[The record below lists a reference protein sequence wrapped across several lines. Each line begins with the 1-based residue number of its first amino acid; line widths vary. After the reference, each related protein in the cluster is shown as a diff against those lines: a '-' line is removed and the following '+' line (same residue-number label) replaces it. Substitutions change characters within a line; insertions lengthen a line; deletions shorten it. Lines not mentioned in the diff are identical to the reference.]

1 MPPGCA
7 RLARSPR
14 RSSRSAGSTGVT
26 SRLGSDQRR
35 RGVGVSEISRV
46 GVIGSGLMGSGI
58 AEVCARAG
66 LDVLVT
72 EVNADALAAGRRRVE
87 SSLTRGLKHG
97 KLTEE
102 ERDAA
107 LGRMRFST
115 DLGEFADRQL
125 TVEAVVENEQAK
137 TEVFTA
143 LDKVVEAPDAIF
155 ASNTSSIPI
164 MKLGM
169 ATSRPNQVIGI
180 HFFNPVPV
188 RKLVELG
195 PSLLTGEESQARA
208 KSFAE

>member
-72 EVNADALAAGRRRVE
+72 RSEEHTSELQSQSNLVCRLLLENQIDTNFYQLTPELTVDRFAFSDHNHLPLCPAALAF
-87 SSLTRGLKHG
+87 LPT
-97 KLTEE
+97 
-102 ERDAA
+102 
-107 LGRMRFST
+107 FST
-115 DLGEFADRQL
+115 QL
-125 TVEAVVENEQAK
+125 TS
-137 TEVFTA
+137 A
-143 LDKVVEAPDAIF
+143 LIY
-155 ASNTSSIPI
+155 SLHLPI
-164 MKLGM
+164 
-169 ATSRPNQVIGI
+169 SRN
-180 HFFNPVPV
+180 
-188 RKLVELG
+188 
-195 PSLLTGEESQARA
+195 SAW
-208 KSFAE
+208 

>member
-72 EVNADALAAGRRRVE
+72 R
-87 SSLTRGLKHG
+87 S
-97 KLTEE
+97 EE
-102 ERDAA
+102 HTSELQSQSNLVCR
-107 LGRMRFST
+107 L
-115 DLGEFADRQL
+115 LL
-125 TVEAVVENEQAK
+125 ENEICPA
-137 TEVFTA
+137 VA
-143 LDKVVEAPDAIF
+143 RCHAYDPLRH
-155 ASNTSSIPI
+155 PI
-164 MKLGM
+164 VY
-169 ATSRPNQVIGI
+169 AVPQS
-180 HFFNPVPV
+180 VPV
-188 RKLVELG
+188 LAP
-195 PSLLTGEESQARA
+195 PSSRLRVPSVHSVSTSLRRA
-208 KSFAE
+208 ICPAPAVPS